1 MKKNYKYKKLVQ
13 INREERG
20 KGKNCTRRIKQR
32 CYIEFS
38 QEKRTTQNLVD
49 NSRQF
54 EKKSLEPGGY
64 VNMQAQKTINC
75 TTEKR
80 ENW

>member
-20 KGKNCTRRIKQR
+20 KGKNFTRRIKQR

-38 QEKRTTQNLVD
+38 QKKRTTQKLVD
-49 NSRQF
+49 NSKQF
-54 EKKSLEPGGY
+54 EKK
-64 VNMQAQKTINC
+64 V
-75 TTEKR
+75 
-80 ENW
+80 